1 MQQLSRNKRS
11 IVSFRLLIKD
21 NMNFSQKKKKKKKM
35 KKENDQIEYGGSQ
48 KVGKETYQA
57 TY

>member
-21 NMNFSQKKKKKKKM
+21 NMNFSKKKNKKRRKKM
-35 KKENDQIEYGGSQ
+35 IKLSMEEAKK
-48 KVGKETYQA
+48 
-57 TY
+57 

>member
-21 NMNFSQKKKKKKKM
+21 NMNFSQKKKKKRRKKM
-35 KKENDQIEYGGSQ
+35 IKLSMEEAKK
-48 KVGKETYQA
+48 
-57 TY
+57 

>member
-21 NMNFSQKKKKKKKM
+21 NMNFFQKKKKKKK
-35 KKENDQIEYGGSQ
+35 KENYKIEYGGSQ